1 MKKKSGFTL
10 LELMIAV
17 AIVGVLSVLSLS
29 GLEYFKRKDLRME
42 AASLMRSITVAQV
55 IHRDRNRLYGNET
68 SLNAL
73 VGNSITSSNF
83 LITLPDKLFNG
94 LTNLSTLNLFDNRLL
109 RSFPNET
116 FDDLKNL
123 KELSI
128 I

>member
-73 VGNSITSSNF
+73 VGNSITS
-83 LITLPDKLFNG
+83 
-94 LTNLSTLNLFDNRLL
+94 
-109 RSFPNET
+109 
-116 FDDLKNL
+116 
-123 KELSI
+123 
-128 I
+128 